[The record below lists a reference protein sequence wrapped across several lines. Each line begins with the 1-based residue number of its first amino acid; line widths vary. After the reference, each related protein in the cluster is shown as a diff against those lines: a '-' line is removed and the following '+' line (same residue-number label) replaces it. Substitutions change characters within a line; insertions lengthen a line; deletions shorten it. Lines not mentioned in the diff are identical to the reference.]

1 MQFPNYTPN
10 PYKNSLF
17 YYDDYWCLRNKPPPI
32 QEQVQPQVQTYV
44 RPVYYYSVFQQP
56 NFYHPRPY
64 RHPNYRPPVLQISPG
79 YSPVYSPPISYEPI
93 IHSPR
98 SDLSGSAPPYSP
110 RSGSPDPLY
119 SPRSDDSFF
128 TKGEDYELEK
138 N

>member
-1 MQFPNYTPN
+1 
-10 PYKNSLF
+10 
-17 YYDDYWCLRNKPPPI
+17 
-32 QEQVQPQVQTYV
+32 
-44 RPVYYYSVFQQP
+44 
-56 NFYHPRPY
+56 
-64 RHPNYRPPVLQISPG
+64 LQIPSG
-79 YSPVYSPPISYEPI
+79 YSPVYSPPISYEPV

-110 RSGSPDPLY
+110 RSGSPEPLY